1 MSYADK
7 VLKCRECG
15 VEFVF
20 SAGEQEFYA
29 SRGLM
34 NEPGRCPACRAAR
47 RNRLAQSG
55 GMTGGVGSSSVAF
68 STERGGGRPPR
79 EMHPAVCAEC
89 GADTMVPFLPRNDKP
104 VYCSSCYDKVRAR
117 R

>member
-1 MSYADK
+1 MSYTDK
-7 VLKCRECG
+7 VLRCRECG
-15 VEFVF
+15 AEFVF

-34 NEPGRCPACRAAR
+34 NEPGRCPTCRQAR
-47 RNRLAQSG
+47 KQRIATDG
-55 GMTGGVGSSSVAF
+55 GSAERPASAGGS
-68 STERGGGRPPR
+68 RPPR

-104 VYCSSCYDKVRAR
+104 VYCSNCYDKVRAR
-117 R
+117 H

>member
-1 MSYADK
+1 MSYTDK
-7 VLKCRECG
+7 VLRCRECG

-47 RNRLAQSG
+47 RQRLGA
-55 GMTGGVGSSSVAF
+55 TGSSAPASGP
-68 STERGGGRPPR
+68 SGERSSGRPPR
-79 EMHPAVCAEC
+79 EMHPAICAEC
-89 GADTMVPFLPRNDKP
+89 GAETMVPFLPRNDKP
-104 VYCSSCYDKVRAR
+104 VYCSTCYDKVRAR